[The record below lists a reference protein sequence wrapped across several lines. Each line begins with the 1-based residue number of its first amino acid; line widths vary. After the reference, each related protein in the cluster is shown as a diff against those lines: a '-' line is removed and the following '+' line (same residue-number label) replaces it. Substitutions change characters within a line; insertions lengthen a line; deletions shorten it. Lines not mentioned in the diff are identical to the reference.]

1 MIKHRV
7 NNSVRILC
15 HLMSLDLDKNM
26 TYHFQFDVTSKQIE
40 PHRSGCAHMK
50 ELEILFPTI

>member
-40 PHRSGCAHMK
+40 PHKSGCTHMK
-50 ELEILFPTI
+50 EF